1 MRLKLELTC
10 RQRVGCPSHHSCKLG
25 SLESCRNRA
34 HIGHSFH
41 LQNPPSIYIGQ
52 SVHHKVLA
60 QLLWH
65 GSDSACIH
73 GRGGSS
79 TCLVHTVH
87 KHCLPSVWGK
97 HNDQCPG
104 RRCGRV
110 DCKAGTACIPW
121 RRCPRIQPDKRRTGV
136 HPLPACTDTGQSHRH
151 SHCSRPPLGRR
162 HKPCSPCLK

>member
-1 MRLKLELTC
+1 M
-10 RQRVGCPSHHSCKLG
+10 QREGCLSHRSCKHGSLG
-25 SLESCRNRA
+25 SYRN
-34 HIGHSFH
+34 
-41 LQNPPSIYIGQ
+41 PIYIGRSFPPQ
-52 SVHHKVLA
+52 NLLSIGTVRSLHRRVLA

-65 GSDSACIH
+65 GSDIAYIH

-87 KHCLPSVWGK
+87 KHCPLSVLGT
-97 HNDQCPG
+97 HTDPCLG

-151 SHCSRPPLGRR
+151 SHCSWPPLGRR